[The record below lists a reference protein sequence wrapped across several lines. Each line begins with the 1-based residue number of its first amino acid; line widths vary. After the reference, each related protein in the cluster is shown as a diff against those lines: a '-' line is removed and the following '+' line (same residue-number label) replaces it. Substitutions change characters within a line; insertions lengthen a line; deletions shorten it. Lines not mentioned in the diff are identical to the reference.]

1 MFIYN
6 IMKIENTQPEDDHH
20 ENSQQYNKEKLEY
33 NKQLA
38 VSIIAWIISISLVL
52 YKHNKFKVIYNDIKN
67 IGFSISLVIVIIF
80 SVYCW
85 HSKNQKLKLSAEK
98 ASFPIYHD
106 WIWVLLRIL
115 SFSYFHSM
123 HMMIL
128 FRITTT
134 HYL

>member
-6 IMKIENTQPEDDHH
+6 IMNIENTQPEDGHH
-20 ENSQQYNKEKLEY
+20 ENSNQYNKEKLEY
-33 NKQLA
+33 NKQLT

-85 HSKNQKLKLSAEK
+85 HSNNEKLKLSAEK
-98 ASFPIYHD
+98 ASFGLIIAYLSRLDMVFAAYFIIFIFAFYAHD
-106 WIWVLLRIL
+106 DII
-115 SFSYFHSM
+115 
-123 HMMIL
+123 
-128 FRITTT
+128 
-134 HYL
+134 